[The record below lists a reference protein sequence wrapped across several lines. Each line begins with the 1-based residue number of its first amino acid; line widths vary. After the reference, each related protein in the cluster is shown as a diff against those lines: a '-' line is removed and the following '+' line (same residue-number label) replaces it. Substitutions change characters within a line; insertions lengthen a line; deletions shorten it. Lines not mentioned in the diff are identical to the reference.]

1 MFGVRDMVAF
11 EDIHD
16 ESYPILHIVV
26 DHRRKKYVVLLE
38 TSDGEFIYIPADKI
52 KKVYGK
58 LKELEGKAYKEATGD
73 QVDIIVEEA
82 LDLERIEYIEE

>member
-1 MFGVRDMVAF
+1 MFGARDMAAF
-11 EDIHD
+11 QDIHD

-52 KKVYGK
+52 KKTYDK
-58 LKELEGKAYKEATGD
+58 LKELEGKTYKEAARD

-82 LDLERIEYIEE
+82 LGLERIEYVEE